1 MGFVKKLRKASLD
14 RKIATKA
21 AKAKAKAEVKS
32 AAKLKKNQEK
42 LQANQHKRILKL
54 EQAGA
59 KRKQKHERKL
69 AKQELAIAKAG
80 RLNKDTVKRYL
91 GVARLLLPLAIPLF
105 YRVMTAGK
113 QQVENRRARALGVS
127 PEQLA
132 KFSGHGAA
140 LHAKLETLDKPLEN
154 ANVPSGFKKDV
165 RKRVQELHTAIDNA
179 ENLAPEQRK
188 RTHDSITKEI
198 ERLSSEI
205 QARLKEA

>member
-1 MGFVKKLRKASLD
+1 MGFVKKLRKASKN

-21 AKAKAKAEVKS
+21 AQAKAKAEVKS

-42 LQANQHKRILKL
+42 LLANQHKRVLKL

-59 KRKQKHERKL
+59 KRRQKHERKL

-80 RLNKDTVKRYL
+80 RFNKDTVKRYL
-91 GVARLLLPLAIPLF
+91 GAGRLLVPLAVPLF
-105 YRVMTAGK
+105 YRLLTAGK
-113 QQVENRRARALGVS
+113 QQLENRRARALGVS
-127 PEQLA
+127 PDQLA
-132 KFSGHGAA
+132 KFAGHGAP
-140 LHAKLETLDKPLEN
+140 LHAKLETLEKPLET

-165 RKRVQELHTAIDNA
+165 RNRIQELHTAIDNA

-188 RTHDSITKEI
+188 RAHDSITKDI

-205 QARLKEA
+205 QARLKAA